1 MRRLNENYE
10 FVSFDTSHWFNL
22 FSTLPQFT
30 GDRGI
35 LFLLYQGSE
44 ILQAY
49 HSLQGSRPDLTGPFS
64 SPPVVIQQMQQRE
77 DVDAVFMVEQGLV
90 VYLIAKMQAAFTPEI
105 DIIQYLELAQTSL
118 EEEFERRFHVWPK
131 EFWNKG
137 LFNLFKRTRALL
149 DELPSDYICIL
160 AVFEEN
166 TIWASLIIQG
176 VDGQV
181 RRITTTKALEPL
193 GITISDWQTDYSKLL
208 EVVAQKMGTP
218 TLGVFTDDETLRFLM
233 RSEAPLKFIQQAR
246 RTKQIIVEPIPSRIR
261 NRLG

>member
-22 FSTLPQFT
+22 FSILPQFT